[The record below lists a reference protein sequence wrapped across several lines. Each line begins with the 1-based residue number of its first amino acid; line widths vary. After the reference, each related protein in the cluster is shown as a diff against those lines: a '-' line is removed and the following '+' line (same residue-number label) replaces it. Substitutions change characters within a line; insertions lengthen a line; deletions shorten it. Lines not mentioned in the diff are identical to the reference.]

1 MYNMRILFLF
11 LVTAMVASCISKKIK
26 NISYLQNDKK
36 DAPTLNVF
44 VPKKKTDSVNK
55 VMIFVH
61 GGNWHAGN
69 KGMYSFIGRNF
80 AKKGVVTVLP
90 SYTLS
95 PDADYD
101 TMTSQIATCIKWVKE
116 NIDKYDGDSSSI
128 FLSGHSAGGHL
139 IALAALN
146 PKYGIEKNTVSGIV
160 SIDAAGL
167 DLLNFL
173 SKVPATDKNDY
184 DATWTKDR
192 ETWKKASPV
201 NFLSINSPPFLVYLG
216 NKTYPAIKSSNIQFL
231 KELNKFQPDVKPIMI
246 DKKHVGMIT
255 QYLFSSSPR
264 YDEVIE
270 FMNKQ

>member
-1 MYNMRILFLF
+1 M
-11 LVTAMVASCISKKIK
+11 
-26 NISYLQNDKK
+26 NDSTK
-36 DAPTLNVF
+36 DSPTLNVF
-44 VPKKKTDSVNK
+44 VPKKKADSENK

-61 GGNWHAGN
+61 GGNWHTGN

-80 AKKGVVTVLP
+80 AKKGIVTVLP

-101 TMTSQIATCIKWVKE
+101 TMTSQIAASIQWVKE
-116 NIDKYDGDSSSI
+116 HIGEYDGDSNAI

-139 IALAALN
+139 IALATLN
-146 PKYGIEKNTVSGIV
+146 QKYGIEKNTISGIV

-173 SKVPATDKNDY
+173 SKVPADDKNDY
-184 DATWTKDR
+184 DVTWTKDR
-192 ETWKKASPV
+192 ETWKKASPI
-201 NFLSINSPPFLVYLG
+201 NYLSVSSPPFMVYLG
-216 NKTYPAIKSSNIQFL
+216 KKTYPSIKSSNMLFL
-231 KELNKFQPDVKPIMI
+231 KELNKFQPDAKPTMI
-246 DKKHVGMIT
+246 NKKHVGMIT

-264 YDEVIE
+264 YDEVLE